1 MKRELIAGICCIIA
15 AIALLV
21 GIKAVSNLKEAEAME
36 KLPEEVQVSIEYVEK
51 RTWDVPL
58 EPTLQYYIADLCD
71 RYEVEPELALAVIG
85 QESNYDSDA
94 IGDDG
99 KSFGL
104 MQVQPAQHPEKM
116 EKLAIDDIMNPYQN
130 VEIGIAILAEHLK
143 TGSTRWALM
152 AYNGGIKYANE
163 MTYMGR
169 TSDYAES
176 VMYLAEQLK

>member
-1 MKRELIAGICCIIA
+1 MKKEIIATICCVVAIA
-15 AIALLV
+15 AIFFGVKIA
-21 GIKAVSNLKEAEAME
+21 ADEKEAQAME
-36 KLPEEVQVSIEYVEK
+36 ELPEEVQVSIKYVEK

-71 RYEVEPELALAVIG
+71 RYDIEPELVLAVIG
-85 QESNYDSDA
+85 QESNYDPDA

-99 KSFGL
+99 ESYGL
-104 MQVQPAQHPEKM
+104 MQVQAAQHPEKM
-116 EKLAIDDIMNPYQN
+116 EKLIIDDIMDPYQN
-130 VEIGIAILAEHLK
+130 VEIGIAILADHLEA
-143 TGSTRWALM
+143 GSTRWALM
-152 AYNGGIKYANE
+152 AYNGGMQYANE

>member
-1 MKRELIAGICCIIA
+1 MKREIIA
-15 AIALLV
+15 ALCCITAV
-21 GIKAVSNLKEAEAME
+21 AAIFFGIKTAADNKEAQAME
-36 KLPEEVQVSIEYVEK
+36 TLPEEVKVAIEYVEK

-58 EPTLQYYIADLCD
+58 EPYLQCYIADLCD
-71 RYEVEPELALAVIG
+71 RYDVEPELVLAVIG
-85 QESNYDSDA
+85 QESNYDASA

-99 KSFGL
+99 ESFGL

-116 EKLAIDDIMNPYQN
+116 EKLGIEDIMDPYEN

-152 AYNGGIKYANE
+152 AYNGGVQYANE

-169 TSDYAES
+169 TSEYAES
-176 VMYLAEQLK
+176 VMCLAEQL